1 MKMII
6 GLGNPGDKYEKTRHN
21 VGFMLVDMLAVDLK
35 VAVSKSKYQ
44 ALLGEA
50 QLDGEKIILVKPQT
64 YMNLSGEAVG
74 QLVRWYKLAVEDI
87 LVVYDDMDLPFGK
100 LRIRSSGGPGGHNGM
115 KSIIAHLGTNKFN
128 RMRIGIGQ
136 PGVGDVDHVLGRF
149 SKQELAAIE
158 QIINKT
164 IQAIYT
170 FVQQDLN
177 AAMNKFNC

>member
-177 AAMNKFNC
+177 VAMNKFNC